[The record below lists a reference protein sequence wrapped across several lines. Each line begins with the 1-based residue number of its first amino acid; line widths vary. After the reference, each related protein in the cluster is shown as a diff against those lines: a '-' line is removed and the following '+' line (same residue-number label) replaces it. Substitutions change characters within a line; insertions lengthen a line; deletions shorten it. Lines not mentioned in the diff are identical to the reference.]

1 MTERALELVLPW
13 PSKDLSPN
21 GRVHWRAKAK
31 ATKAAR
37 QTAVVLAFEAGWRE
51 AWLPEGRLHLWI
63 DCYQAP
69 GKKLPDDDNMIGRC
83 KAYRDGIAQV
93 LGIDDKRFI
102 SHPFVSDER
111 RPGGQVV
118 IRITG
123 GPATDTL
130 QTHGD
135 QDNAG

>member
-1 MTERALELVLPW
+1 MAERALELVLPW

-21 GRVHWRAKAK
+21 ARVHYRVKAA

-37 QTAVVLAFEAGWRE
+37 QLAVVLAFEAGWRNVK
-51 AWLPEGRLHLWI
+51 LPEGRLHLWI

-93 LGIDDKRFI
+93 LGIDDKRFK
-102 SHPFVSDER
+102 SHPDVKSER

-118 IRITG
+118 MRITRES
-123 GPATDTL
+123 ATAA
-130 QTHGD
+130 Q
-135 QDNAG
+135 QKQEQCNAD

>member
-1 MTERALELVLPW
+1 MRERALELVLPW

-21 GRVHWRAKAK
+21 ARVHYRVKAA

-37 QTAVVLAFEAGWRE
+37 QTAVVLAFEAGWRD

-69 GKKLPDDDNMIGRC
+69 GKKVPDDDNMIGRC

-118 IRITG
+118 MRITG
-123 GPATDTL
+123 GPAVAV
-130 QTHGD
+130 QIHGEKG
-135 QDNAG
+135 NAG

>member
-1 MTERALELVLPW
+1 MAERALELVLPW

-21 GRVHWRAKAK
+21 ARVHYRVKAA
-31 ATKAAR
+31 ATKTAR
-37 QTAVVLAFEAGWRE
+37 QLAVVLAFEAGWRN
-51 AWLPEGRLHLWI
+51 ARLPEGRLHLWI

-93 LGIDDKRFI
+93 LGIDDRRFI
-102 SHPFVSDER
+102 SHPMVHEER

-118 IRITG
+118 VRITG
-123 GPATDTL
+123 DSKSAAR
-130 QTHGD
+130 QERE

>member
-1 MTERALELVLPW
+1 VAERALELVLPW

-21 GRVHWRAKAK
+21 ARVHYRVKAA

-37 QTAVVLAFEAGWRE
+37 QLAVVLAFEAGWRD
-51 AWLPEGRLHLWI
+51 ARLPEGRLHLWI

-83 KAYRDGIAQV
+83 KAYRDGFAQV
-93 LGIDDKRFI
+93 LGIDDKRFK
-102 SHPFVSDER
+102 SHPDVKNER

-123 GPATDTL
+123 EPEAAAQQQQEQG
-130 QTHGD
+130 
-135 QDNAG
+135 NAG

>member
-21 GRVHWRAKAK
+21 GGVHWRARMK

-37 QTAVVLAFEAGWRE
+37 QTAVVLAFEAGWHD

-63 DCYQAP
+63 DCYQDP
-69 GKKLPDDDNMIGRC
+69 GKKVPDDDNMIGRC

-118 IRITG
+118 MRITG
-123 GPATDTL
+123 GPAVAV
-130 QTHGD
+130 QIHGE
-135 QDNAG
+135 QGNAG

>member
-1 MTERALELVLPW
+1 MRERALELVLPW

-21 GRVHWRAKAK
+21 ARVHYRVKAA
-31 ATKAAR
+31 ATKVAR
-37 QTAVVLAFEAGWRE
+37 QTAVVLAFEAGWRD

-118 IRITG
+118 MRITG
-123 GPATDTL
+123 GAAVAV
-130 QTHGD
+130 QIHGE
-135 QDNAG
+135 QGNAG

>member
-21 GRVHWRAKAK
+21 ARVHYRVKAA
-31 ATKAAR
+31 ATKLAR
-37 QTAVVLAFEAGWRE
+37 HTAVVLAHEAGWKGLQ
-51 AWLPEGRLHLWI
+51 LPPGRLHLWI

-93 LGIDDKRFI
+93 LGIDDRRFK
-102 SHPFVSDER
+102 SHPDVKDER

-118 IRITG
+118 MRITG
-123 GPATDTL
+123 ELPAAA
-130 QTHGD
+130 QQQGE